1 MVQIFTNMELKYFLS
16 LEFTYTFVVVNVLLI
31 AMANS
36 FSLNTVY
43 SQPYSS
49 NTTTQ
54 SWIDNLN
61 NIKVQFRYIP
71 DKPTI
76 DTPTELKFSVQ
87 NLHTD
92 DPVKN
97 LLARVAITSS
107 SSGQQRIFKFANITV
122 PDGKFSVKY
131 LFPDSGIYQVIY
143 NIGSKNNFSSLGSF
157 KVLVPLQA
165 ASSISNPFGLS
176 PSIIIAIIIIII
188 AAVAAEAYFIII
200 KRREKIKYNL

>member
-1 MVQIFTNMELKYFLS
+1 MELKYFLS
-16 LEFTYTFVVVNVLLI
+16 LEFTSAFVVVNVLLI

-61 NIKVQFRYIP
+61 NIKVQFTYIP

-92 DPVKN
+92 HPVKN
-97 LLARVAITSS
+97 LLARVVITS
-107 SSGQQRIFKFANITV
+107 SSGQQRTFKFANITV
-122 PDGKFSVKY
+122 PEGKFSVKY

-143 NIGSKNNFSSLGSF
+143 NIGSNNNFSSLGSF
-157 KVLVPLQA
+157 KVFVPFQA

-176 PSIIIAIIIIII
+176 PSIIIAITIIII

>member
-16 LEFTYTFVVVNVLLI
+16 LEFTYAFVVINVLLI

-43 SQPYSS
+43 SQPY
-49 NTTTQ
+49 
-54 SWIDNLN
+54 
-61 NIKVQFRYIP
+61 R
-71 DKPTI
+71 
-76 DTPTELKFSVQ
+76 
-87 NLHTD
+87 
-92 DPVKN
+92 
-97 LLARVAITSS
+97 
-107 SSGQQRIFKFANITV
+107 
-122 PDGKFSVKY
+122 KY

-143 NIGSKNNFSSLGSF
+143 NTGSKNNFSSLGSF
-157 KVLVPLQA
+157 KILVPLQA

-176 PSIIIAIIIIII
+176 PNIIITIII

>member
-1 MVQIFTNMELKYFLS
+1 MELKYFLS
-16 LEFTYTFVVVNVLLI
+16 LEFTSAFVVVNVLLI

-61 NIKVQFRYIP
+61 NIK

-87 NLHTD
+87 NLHSD

-97 LLARVAITSS
+97 FLASVVITSS
-107 SSGQQRIFKFANITV
+107 SSGVQRIFKFANITV

-143 NIGSKNNFSSLGSF
+143 NTGSKNNFSSLGSF
-157 KVLVPLQA
+157 KVLIPLQA

-176 PSIIIAIIIIII
+176 PSIIIAITIIII

>member
-1 MVQIFTNMELKYFLS
+1 M
-16 LEFTYTFVVVNVLLI
+16 
-31 AMANS
+31 
-36 FSLNTVY
+36 
-43 SQPYSS
+43 
-49 NTTTQ
+49 
-54 SWIDNLN
+54 
-61 NIKVQFRYIP
+61 YIP

-92 DPVKN
+92 HPVKN
-97 LLARVAITSS
+97 LLARVVITSS

-122 PDGKFSVKY
+122 PDGKYSVKY

-143 NIGSKNNFSSLGSF
+143 NIGSNNNFSSLGSF

-165 ASSISNPFGLS
+165 ASSTSNPFSLS
-176 PSIIIAIIIIII
+176 PSIIIAIIII

-200 KRREKIKYNL
+200 KRREKAKYNL

>member
-1 MVQIFTNMELKYFLS
+1 
-16 LEFTYTFVVVNVLLI
+16 VVNVLLI

-49 NTTTQ
+49 NTTKQ
-54 SWIDNLN
+54 SWIDSLN
-61 NIKVQFRYIP
+61 TIKVQFTYIP
-71 DKPTI
+71 GKPTI

-97 LLARVAITSS
+97 LLARVVITS
-107 SSGQQRIFKFANITV
+107 SSGQQRTFKFANITV
-122 PDGKFSVKY
+122 PEGKFSVKY

-143 NIGSKNNFSSLGSF
+143 NIG
-157 KVLVPLQA
+157 
-165 ASSISNPFGLS
+165 
-176 PSIIIAIIIIII
+176 
-188 AAVAAEAYFIII
+188 
-200 KRREKIKYNL
+200 

>member
-16 LEFTYTFVVVNVLLI
+16 LEFTSAFVVVNVLLI
-31 AMANS
+31 AMTNS

-61 NIKVQFRYIP
+61 NIKVQFTYIP

-76 DTPTELKFSVQ
+76 DTPTEFKFSVQ

-92 DPVKN
+92 PSCEELV
-97 LLARVAITSS
+97 
-107 SSGQQRIFKFANITV
+107 
-122 PDGKFSVKY
+122 GKSRHNK
-131 LFPDSGIYQVIY
+131 
-143 NIGSKNNFSSLGSF
+143 
-157 KVLVPLQA
+157 
-165 ASSISNPFGLS
+165 
-176 PSIIIAIIIIII
+176 
-188 AAVAAEAYFIII
+188 
-200 KRREKIKYNL
+200 